1 MGTGIILQIV
11 LVAAGILVMME
22 TVLSLSQRKL
32 REQFCVLWG
41 IVSVLLVVSG
51 IFLRPTVWGQYI
63 SETGTILVILSALCL
78 IGCLFFLSVHISV
91 LGRKTQELAMHVSLL
106 NHENERIL
114 AELERLVG
122 EKEKDGPEMR

>member
-32 REQFCVLWG
+32 REQFCLLWG
-41 IVSVLLVVSG
+41 VVSVLLVLAG

-106 NHENERIL
+106 NHENEQIL
-114 AELERLVG
+114 AELERLMK
-122 EKEKDGPEMR
+122 EKEEDGRK

>member
-1 MGTGIILQIV
+1 METGKILQIV

-41 IVSVLLVVSG
+41 IVAMLLVVSG

>member
-32 REQFCVLWG
+32 REQFCLLWG
-41 IVSVLLVVSG
+41 VVSVLLVLAG
-51 IFLRPTVWGQYI
+51 IFLRPTVWWQYI
-63 SETGTILVILSALCL
+63 SETGTILVILFALCL

-106 NHENERIL
+106 NHENEQIL
-114 AELERLVG
+114 AELERLM
-122 EKEKDGPEMR
+122 KEKTENGGK